1 MAKPDL
7 NAEFNAV
14 RPSEAIQ
21 VIERCMAVDRP
32 CMIWGPPGI
41 GKSDIIQ
48 QIGKSKTAL

>member
-1 MAKPDL
+1 MAKQDL

-21 VIERCMAVDRP
+21 VIERCMEVDRP

-41 GKSDIIQ
+41 GKSDIIA
-48 QIGKSKTAL
+48 QIGAK